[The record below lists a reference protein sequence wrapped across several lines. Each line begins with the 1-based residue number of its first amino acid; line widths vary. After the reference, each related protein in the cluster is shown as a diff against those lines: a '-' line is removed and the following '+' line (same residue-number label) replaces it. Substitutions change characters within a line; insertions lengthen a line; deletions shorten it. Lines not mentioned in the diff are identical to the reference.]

1 LSRRVERLER
11 AAAAAEIRLALE
23 VASDEAIAR
32 AALLQRRG
40 KGEEA
45 NALLEGLGF
54 TEALAELAVGSDAD
68 EEILQLR
75 RGRLFVDVRSDP
87 RWSRIKAV
95 YERLRQEEG
104 I

>member
-1 LSRRVERLER
+1 LSRREP

-40 KGEEA
+40 KGDEA
-45 NALLEGLGF
+45 SALLEGLGF
-54 TEALAELAVGSDAD
+54 TEALAELALGSDAD

-75 RGRLFVDVRSDP
+75 RGRLFGDVLSDP
-87 RWSRIKAV
+87 RRSRIKAV